1 MIFEKLKTEVEKI
14 RMTDDMQNRIIRG
27 CKESKKTE
35 VLFMKKTNYKKF
47 AAIAAVVVVLLSIS
61 VSAIATDG
69 FGIYKEKKNL
79 SGAIVGG
86 VYEQATN
93 EIQLKTLS
101 EGDYVTI
108 NATII
113 EPERVPYFSFDTI
126 RVGEYRIVDSNGV
139 VVSQGEGM
147 ERAVITD
154 GTFEV
159 KIPFEG
165 NGYKLWVDSFVGESK
180 ADQPLEIKGE
190 WECVIGK

>member
-14 RMTDDMQNRIIRG
+14 RMTDDMQNRIIRS

-113 EPERVPYFSFDTI
+113 EPERAPYFSFDTI

-180 ADQPLEIKGE
+180 ADRPLEIKGE
-190 WECVIGK
+190 WECVISK